1 MPAQPLISHYWP
13 CKRAVLGTPNAWWH
27 AMSHI
32 PSATYH
38 SSDWSELPQPT
49 YITNTPVGFQLHQHP
64 IQLDS
69 VNMKMEAVCS
79 SKILWPTF
87 NYLVWKTQKWLP
99 YKTVSIQVMKAQLH
113 TFLTAVL
120 NGTISFMT
128 QGFILG
134 MHLIGDWVGP
144 KTGLDSLD
152 KRKILFISHELNHDL
167 SEASPLHFIWS
178 I

>member
-1 MPAQPLISHYWP
+1 MQKGCSWNSQCLMACYEPYPLCHLSQLWLIRIASTYLYNQHTGRLP
-13 CKRAVLGTPNAWWH
+13 TT
-27 AMSHI
+27 
-32 PSATYH
+32 SA
-38 SSDWSELPQPT
+38 SNSARF
-49 YITNTPVGFQLHQHP
+49 I
-64 IQLDS
+64 
-69 VNMKMEAVCS
+69 NMKMEAVCS